1 MLSTEKWD
9 NWGKDSLLV
18 RFTAL
23 TCDENRI
30 FTQFVFNL
38 LAQSVD
44 KVGAVRS
51 FISLRIVSVILV
63 TFLPDNRWDEQ
74 VTS

>member
-23 TCDENRI
+23 RATKIEFLEKICRWPAR
-30 FTQFVFNL
+30 NL
-38 LAQSVD
+38 WIKSTLLDLSSVGGSH
-44 KVGAVRS
+44 V
-51 FISLRIVSVILV
+51 
-63 TFLPDNRWDEQ
+63 
-74 VTS
+74 